1 MEYYFLN
8 KVGIL
13 ISSQKNDEETLL
25 RLLNEAL
32 SNHGEDMLS
41 FLQEHDINLCFTFA
55 PPKFKYKFE
64 VQDNVI
70 ITTYRND

>member
-1 MEYYFLN
+1 MEYYFLD

-25 RLLNEAL
+25 RLLNEAFL
-32 SNHGEDMLS
+32 NHGEDMLS
-41 FLQEHDINLCFTFA
+41 FLQHHDINLCFTFA

-64 VQDNVI
+64 AKGNKI